1 MEVFMKMCCILL
13 ALCFAIVTGRVECNS
28 HEEHGHHHGHHN
40 NHGHGHNDHDHA
52 YKFSIHQ
59 KDYRFSTVFEMDSH
73 AKPHG
78 TVVKSKLRWL
88 KPLRD
93 SYDVYDKDGE
103 WVATGIS
110 RVFCLGLFRA
120 WGAEFDVYD
129 TNGNVIGVIDGQVV
143 TAESAKYS
151 IYNKSGQRVGI
162 AYLDLT
168 NAGIAIVH
176 PEKTNHIIARLT
188 RNFVRDQVD
197 HWDVVVY
204 DTDAIDSAIIK
215 VFAGFAVDYQ
225 EYFKADL

>member
-1 MEVFMKMCCILL
+1 MKSCCIFL
-13 ALCFAIVTGRVECNS
+13 ALCFAILTGRAECDT
-28 HEEHGHHHGHHN
+28 
-40 NHGHGHNDHDHA
+40 NHGHGRRQHGHHDHDKT

-59 KDYRFSTVFEMDSH
+59 KSYQFSTVFEMDSH
-73 AKPHG
+73 GKPHG

-93 SYDVYDKDGE
+93 SYDVYDKNGE
-103 WVATGIS
+103 WTATGIS

-129 TNGNVIGVIDGQVV
+129 TKGNVIGVIDGQVV

-151 IYNKSGQRVGI
+151 IYGKNGDKVGI
-162 AYLDLT
+162 AYMELE

-197 HWDVVVY
+197 HWDVAVY
-204 DTDAIDSAIIK
+204 DADAIDPAIIK

-225 EYFKADL
+225 DYFKADL